1 MSIIQYVCY
10 NGEIL
15 EECLVP
21 AEQGFLYGY
30 GVFETINIGKGKPLF
45 FEEHMARLKSSAFL
59 VGLNFDEN
67 NPQLLADCEK
77 MIKKNQLDKGGLRL
91 TLSKG
96 TKKDSILITARE
108 NHYEDETFQQGVS
121 ICISDYVRN
130 EQSLL
135 VTVKSNNYLENL
147 LILNDS
153 KSKGFNEAIF
163 FNSKGYLAEGSMSNI
178 FFIKNEKVY
187 TPATDNGLLA
197 GIVRNKVIE
206 LLKTYKIP
214 FEEGYYN
221 KEVLMEADEI
231 FITNSLME
239 IMPVRRVAD
248 SEYPVKDESFTN
260 HLKKMYKKEYD
271 II

>member
-1 MSIIQYVCY
+1 
-10 NGEIL
+10 
-15 EECLVP
+15 
-21 AEQGFLYGY
+21 
-30 GVFETINIGKGKPLF
+30 
-45 FEEHMARLKSSAFL
+45 MARLKNSALL

-67 NPQLLADCEK
+67 YPPVLADCEK
-77 MIKKNQLDKGGLRL
+77 MIRKNQLDKGGLRV
-91 TLSKG
+91 TLSKN

-108 NHYEDETFQQGVS
+108 NHYEDETFQHGVS
-121 ICISDYVRN
+121 IGISDYARN

-147 LILNDS
+147 LILNES

-163 FNSKGYLAEGSMSNI
+163 FNSKGHLAEGSMSNI

-187 TPATDNGLLA
+187 TPSRDNGLLS

-206 LLKTYKIP
+206 LLKHHEIP
-214 FEEGYYN
+214 FEEGYYR

-239 IMPVRRVAD
+239 IMPVRRVED
-248 SEYPVKDESFTN
+248 LEYPVKNESFTN